1 MKSFVSRLPSRCHRN
16 EDCLYDSYCSAICNQ
31 TKKTCQMKTFNENSL
46 NEFCTLISSL
56 IIPDSNQTFLDNFN
70 PLMKQCQEIVND
82 GVVLDR
88 NDVGFPS
95 LELRQNLLLQNL
107 RNLLWKNIEYQMNK
121 ITKKSTRKP
130 ASSAN
135 VVK

>member
-1 MKSFVSRLPSRCHRN
+1 
-16 EDCLYDSYCSAICNQ
+16 
-31 TKKTCQMKTFNENSL
+31 MKTFNENSL